1 MDNAQKKAWSRRL
14 PFCVTLL
21 LLLSSFTYLFR
32 PFWFDEVLTL
42 DNFVMRPPLSR
53 IYFLYEIPNNH
64 IVFSM
69 LEKVWIDFLAL
80 FLNTPFFLFRGL
92 SVLAGALAVFL
103 LAKRMVRSCGL
114 YGGGL
119 LCAAFAASSACAIFA
134 TGVRGYML
142 GFLFTVLALLFAEK
156 IVARPTLPGFL
167 GFFLICL
174 LSVGTTPTNLAALEA
189 VALFH
194 ASFLWKR
201 KRRLPSLLY
210 LFAAPALALVFFY
223 APIHGKFLR
232 CLQLGEGWF
241 SEGSAVWNLYASF
254 ALILLGSLPFC
265 IAGLFHLWKRYPR
278 LRWMCIAGFLLFL
291 LPLPA
296 FFVFKAPAFPRVFFP
311 LFPIWL
317 LAAGYAFCAYLKMVK
332 RSPALKTLPLILQ
345 VLCTALLVNTGSY
358 ASDALFG
365 SGRHDD
371 ITLPYYARNSFEPQ
385 KIVSLIQEKF
395 KSGEHPLVFASFDSD
410 YPSVLFCVSCTDLPE
425 NTVITDLPNRP
436 RIRDLDFHT
445 GKYYLITSGKND
457 LEQTM
462 RRFGFTVAEPVWAG
476 PFQRLDHVAK

>member
-69 LEKVWIDFLAL
+69 LEKVWINFLAL

-210 LFAAPALALVFFY
+210 LFAAPVLALVFFY
-223 APIHGKFLR
+223 APIRGKFLR

-241 SEGSAVWNLYASF
+241 SAGSAVWNLYASF
-254 ALILLGSLPFC
+254 ALILLGSSILYCGSLSPLEKISAPAMDVHCRISAVPAAASGIFC
-265 IAGLFHLWKRYPR
+265 IQGSGIPARF
-278 LRWMCIAGFLLFL
+278 
-291 LPLPA
+291 LPA
-296 FFVFKAPAFPRVFFP
+296 VSHMASCGGV
-311 LFPIWL
+311 
-317 LAAGYAFCAYLKMVK
+317 C
-332 RSPALKTLPLILQ
+332 
-345 VLCTALLVNTGSY
+345 VL
-358 ASDALFG
+358 
-365 SGRHDD
+365 R
-371 ITLPYYARNSFEPQ
+371 
-385 KIVSLIQEKF
+385 
-395 KSGEHPLVFASFDSD
+395 
-410 YPSVLFCVSCTDLPE
+410 LPE
-425 NTVITDLPNRP
+425 N
-436 RIRDLDFHT
+436 
-445 GKYYLITSGKND
+445 GKTEPGIKNPAVDPASPLHGTSGKHGFLCKRCPVRKRTARRHHAAVLREERLRTAENRLPD
-457 LEQTM
+457 SGEIQVGGTSAGLRQFRLGLPVGSFLRLLHGPAGKHRHYGSSQQTADQGP
-462 RRFGFTVAEPVWAG
+462 GFPYRKIL
-476 PFQRLDHVAK
+476 PDHKRQK